1 MKKAIR
7 NSIITIISLC
17 LIWSAMVITDYVRCK
32 SFKEPIFTIGTNR
45 DQNGNG
51 YYKCIGYEIRAVAR
65 EFNGNK
71 FVVPYYTVFGKK
83 ITAHMQIIPWDPRKV
98 KCILCRTHRKITAL
112 KDGPGKEIDIYG
124 CKNHKLFV

>member
-51 YYKCIGYEIRAVAR
+51 YYKCIGYEIRSVAM
-65 EFNGNK
+65 EFGMNAEDMIGYRLNYK
-71 FVVPYYTVFGKK
+71 FDMNELMK
-83 ITAHMQIIPWDPRKV
+83 
-98 KCILCRTHRKITAL
+98 
-112 KDGPGKEIDIYG
+112 
-124 CKNHKLFV
+124 